1 VDSEFPPRKTPFAD
15 LMTVPQIARVAL
27 DVPLRRLFDYRV
39 ADGEF
44 LSMADIGY
52 RVRVPFGQQHKIGI
66 LVELPVATDIPI
78 AQLKA
83 IDGILRDVPT
93 LPPTG
98 SA

>member
-1 VDSEFPPRKTPFAD
+1 
-15 LMTVPQIARVAL
+15 
-27 DVPLRRLFDYRV
+27 
-39 ADGEF
+39 
-44 LSMADIGY
+44 MADIGY

-66 LVELPVATDIPI
+66 LVELPAATDIPI

-98 SA
+98 FA